1 MNARERL
8 PLPFGI
14 AIDRSRP
21 LGYSFDGRSGSGYA
35 GDTLA
40 SALAG
45 DGVWLLSRS
54 FKYHRPRGLF
64 SLAGHDANTLVQVE
78 DEPNVLADRLVLRE
92 GLTATPLNG
101 TGTLTRDRARILE
114 RLHRFMPVGFTIT
127 PSFARPGPGRGG
139 KS

>member
-1 MNARERL
+1 MSARERL

-45 DGVWLLSRS
+45 DGVWFLSRS

-64 SLAGHDANTLVQVE
+64 SLAGHDANTMVQVE
-78 DEPNVLADRLVLRE
+78 DEPNVLADRLALRE
-92 GLTATPLNG
+92 
-101 TGTLTRDRARILE
+101 
-114 RLHRFMPVGFTIT
+114 
-127 PSFARPGPGRGG
+127 
-139 KS
+139 